1 MNCFNLIYML
11 KVRTSAIGGAEYLK
25 FEEYVRD
32 EQALPRDEK
41 LEKAIYR
48 VSEIPLFD

>member
-1 MNCFNLIYML
+1 MARQKNFILNRFNLIYML

-32 EQALPRDEK
+32 ENALPQDEK
-41 LEKAIYR
+41 H
-48 VSEIPLFD
+48 